1 MKLKLLVRIEKIT
14 HILVI
19 SFSTTFFFI
28 ESPLD
33 RKKSRDLKEE
43 NIEFGIELL
52 NKSEHHG
59 NAKAMQFEAINMHDR
74 KLWLQ
79 KLKEAT
85 ENYKEKADQEKAKK
99 YSGTF
104 CLTF

>member
-1 MKLKLLVRIEKIT
+1 M
-14 HILVI
+14 
-19 SFSTTFFFI
+19 
-28 ESPLD
+28 D

-52 NKSEHHG
+52 NKTEHHG

-104 CLTF
+104 FSNFQLEYCSTF

>member
-1 MKLKLLVRIEKIT
+1 
-14 HILVI
+14 
-19 SFSTTFFFI
+19 
-28 ESPLD
+28 
-33 RKKSRDLKEE
+33 
-43 NIEFGIELL
+43 
-52 NKSEHHG
+52 
-59 NAKAMQFEAINMHDR
+59 MQFEAINMHDR

-104 CLTF
+104 FSNF